1 MVNRVGN
8 PMALALLHSFQP
20 AYNPSAE
27 CPIAAPPAWLQSEQR
42 HSLSFTAP
50 KRLEVRVF
58 IYFIISHFGLIL
70 RKMEDSLDEQVMHT
84 SFQED
89 DP

>member
-27 CPIAAPPAWLQSEQR
+27 CPIAAPPAWLESER
-42 HSLSFTAP
+42 RRSLSFTAP
-50 KRLEVRVF
+50 KRLEVKVLLHLFHHLTFLSRSPQDGGKF
-58 IYFIISHFGLIL
+58 
-70 RKMEDSLDEQVMHT
+70 R
-84 SFQED
+84 
-89 DP
+89 